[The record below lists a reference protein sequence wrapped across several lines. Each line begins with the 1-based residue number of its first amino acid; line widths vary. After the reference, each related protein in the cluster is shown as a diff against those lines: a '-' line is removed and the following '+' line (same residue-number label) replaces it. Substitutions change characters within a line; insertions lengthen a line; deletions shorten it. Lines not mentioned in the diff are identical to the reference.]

1 MRLLVLAFVALTIP
15 AYAADPPCLTVDVA
29 VASAEAMDGKLL
41 DLIDVNGEN
50 VDQLLF
56 VEAGGFVQM
65 SGVKN
70 GCLVGP
76 VLQLDA
82 VRSKGQPA

>member
-1 MRLLVLAFVALTIP
+1 MRLLALAFVALTFP

-29 VASAEAMDGKLL
+29 VAAAEEMNGGLV

-56 VEAGGFVQM
+56 VEAGGTIQM
-65 SGVKN
+65 TGVKG

-76 VLQLDA
+76 VMQLDA